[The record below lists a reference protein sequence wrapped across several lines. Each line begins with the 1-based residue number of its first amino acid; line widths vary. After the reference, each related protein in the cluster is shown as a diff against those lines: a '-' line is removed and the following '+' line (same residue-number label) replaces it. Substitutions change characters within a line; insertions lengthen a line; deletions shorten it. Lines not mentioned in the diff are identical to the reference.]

1 MHENEA
7 DAVEREVGGPP
18 WEMSPSS
25 LDVCFAYDGVG
36 RPLVFPF
43 HVLAIQVL
51 FALSRT
57 Y

>member
-1 MHENEA
+1 MSECMRENEA

-36 RPLVFPF
+36 RPLVF
-43 HVLAIQVL
+43 
-51 FALSRT
+51 SNS
-57 Y
+57 